1 MAIHRLSSPADL
13 VTRATTQS
21 FAGDEPLLFGAATA
35 LAARL
40 DVEPVAVRLAFC
52 VLGVAGGAGIL
63 LYATTWLLLVW
74 KQPPPDRPVPS
85 LRTQPRRTLAVAL
98 LVAGILLVLRAGFPG
113 FADQLVW
120 PAAIVALGLA
130 FMWPRTDTDD
140 DARALARAGALR
152 ILGGLTLV
160 AGGLGSLLAANLSYR
175 SVRDGLAAAA
185 FVIAGTLLLFAPF
198 FVRLVQSLNDER
210 RERIRAD
217 ERARVAAHLH
227 DSVLQTL
234 TLIQKRADDPTAMSA
249 LARRQERELRRWLY
263 GEEPVDATRGLR
275 AALDSVVA
283 EIEDL
288 HLVAVEQV
296 MVGDAAL
303 EPALAE
309 LVAATREA
317 LTNAAKFAGTPTLSL
332 YAEVGP
338 DSVQVFVRDRGVGFL
353 LDDVP
358 DDRHG
363 IADSIIGRVVRTGGT
378 ADIRTAPGQGTEVR
392 LLVPRGRSV
401 SVRTTP

>member
-13 VTRATTQS
+13 VTRASTQS
-21 FAGDEPLLFGAATA
+21 LAGEEPLLFGAATA

-40 DVEPVAVRLAFC
+40 DVEPVVVRLAFGL
-52 VLGVAGGAGIL
+52 LGVAGGAGIP
-63 LYATTWLLLVW
+63 LYGLTWLIVVW
-74 KQPPPDRPVPS
+74 RQPPPVRPEPS

-98 LVAGILLVLRAGFPG
+98 VVAGILLVLRTHLSG

-120 PAAIVALGLA
+120 PAAVVALGLA
-130 FMWPRTDTDD
+130 FVWPRM
-140 DARALARAGALR
+140 DADGDPASALARAGALR

-198 FVRLVQSLNDER
+198 FVRLIQSLNEER
-210 RERIRAD
+210 RGRIRAD

-234 TLIQKRADDPTAMSA
+234 TLIQKRAGDPATMTA
-249 LARRQERELRRWLY
+249 LARHQERELRRWLY
-263 GEEPVDATRGLR
+263 GGEPVDETQGFR
-275 AALDSVVA
+275 AALDGMVA

-288 HLVAVEQV
+288 HLVTVEHV
-296 MVGDAAL
+296 MVGDAPL

-317 LTNAAKFAGTPTLSL
+317 LINAAKFAGTRTLSL

-338 DSVQVFVRDRGVGFL
+338 DSTEVFVRDRGVGFL
-353 LDDVP
+353 LDEVP

-363 IADSIIGRVVRTGGT
+363 IADSIVGRIARTGGT
-378 ADIRTAPGQGTEVR
+378 ADIRTAPSQGTEVR
-392 LLVPRGRSV
+392 LSVPRGRA
-401 SVRTTP
+401 

>member
-1 MAIHRLSSPADL
+1 
-13 VTRATTQS
+13 
-21 FAGDEPLLFGAATA
+21 
-35 LAARL
+35 
-40 DVEPVAVRLAFC
+40 
-52 VLGVAGGAGIL
+52 
-63 LYATTWLLLVW
+63 
-74 KQPPPDRPVPS
+74 
-85 LRTQPRRTLAVAL
+85 
-98 LVAGILLVLRAGFPG
+98 
-113 FADQLVW
+113 
-120 PAAIVALGLA
+120 
-130 FMWPRTDTDD
+130 MWPRTDTDD
-140 DARALARAGALR
+140 DAARALAHAGALR

-217 ERARVAAHLH
+217 ERAKVAAHLH

-263 GEEPVDATRGLR
+263 GEEPVDAMQGLR
-275 AALDSVVA
+275 AALDRVVA

-296 MVGDAAL
+296 MVGDVEL

-363 IADSIIGRVVRTGGT
+363 IADSIIGRVVRTGGA

-392 LLVPRGRSV
+392 LSVPRGRNGSA
-401 SVRTTP
+401 RTTP

>member
-1 MAIHRLSSPADL
+1 MAIHGLTSPGDL

-40 DVEPVAVRLAFC
+40 DTEPVVVRLAFV
-52 VLGVAGGAGIL
+52 VLGVAGGAGIPI
-63 LYATTWLLLVW
+63 YGVTWLTLVW
-74 KQPPPDRPVPS
+74 RRPPPTRPVPS
-85 LRTQPRRTLAVAL
+85 LRAQPRRTLAVAL
-98 LVAGILLVLRAGFPG
+98 MVAGLLLVLSSRFPG
-113 FADQLVW
+113 VADQLVW
-120 PAAIVALGLA
+120 PAAVVALGLA
-130 FMWPRTDTDD
+130 FMWPRPDTEVDP
-140 DARALARAGALR
+140 ARALARAGALR

-160 AGGLGSLLAANLSYR
+160 AGGLGSLLAANLSYQT
-175 SVRDGLAAAA
+175 VRDGLAAAA

-198 FVRLVQSLNDER
+198 FIRLVQSLNDER

-234 TLIQKRADDPTAMSA
+234 TLIQKRASDPMAMSS

-263 GEEPVDATRGLR
+263 GGAPVDELDGFRS
-275 AALDSVVA
+275 ALDGVVA

-296 MVGDAAL
+296 MVGDAPL
-303 EPALAE
+303 DPALTE

-338 DSVQVFVRDRGVGFL
+338 ESTQVFVRDRGAGFV

-363 IADSIIGRVVRTGGT
+363 IADSVIGRVARVGGT
-378 ADIRTAPGQGTEVR
+378 TDIRTAPGQGTEVR
-392 LLVPRGRSV
+392 LSVPRSRA
-401 SVRTTP
+401 